1 MRSRI
6 QKQIFLPT
14 AAVAGSATGYGIV
27 PTGTAFY
34 NATTKQYLLKP
45 GQIGFYNAD
54 TNTAVDATTIVGVK
68 SIFIAIGVD
77 KTASKLTSDSV
88 RLASG
93 ETITSC
99 SIDDASVKA
108 PQEGESNKAKFNF
121 SCTDC
126 SQNYSI
132 GIRINDPTLN
142 FFYPENRYHVEL
154 ISVQSEEC
162 PSCDG
167 DCDYT
172 HDCEEVALKLKAE
185 IEANELLSKYVD
197 TVRTSADPVSPIT
210 PAAGFSCAIEITFKV
225 NTAECVCF
233 PPSEAI
239 IDRYTIGS
247 IQVILNSAWA
257 PNSTSVSV
265 DNTGMQLP
273 EGHGAKL
280 QWEEYHEMPGG
291 TGFDGLN
298 SEVETTGAPYYAQ
311 LNVSRTKNLLVD
323 CNETYCQY
331 VLGYHTVSPNENANG
346 MYWHPNFITTIL
358 VPEAHSTTQTA
369 VEATLNAFVT
379 TGPCGKTIDLEC
391 ID

>member
-6 QKQIFLPT
+6 QKQMFLPT
-14 AAVAGSATGYGIV
+14 ASVAGSATGYGIV

-34 NATTKQYLLKP
+34 NATTKQYLLRP
-45 GQIGFYNAD
+45 GQIGFYNAA

-77 KTASKLTSDSV
+77 KTASKLTSDNV

-99 SIDDASVKA
+99 SIDDASVVA
-108 PQEGESNKAKFNF
+108 PQAGESNKAKFNF

-167 DCDYT
+167 DCNYT

-197 TVRTSADPVSPIT
+197 EVRTSADPVSPIT
-210 PAAGFSCAIEITFKV
+210 PAAGFSCAIEVTFKV

-331 VLGYHTVSPNENANG
+331 VLGYHTVSPNENANS
-346 MYWHPNFITTIL
+346 MNWNPNFITTIL
-358 VPEAHSTTQTA
+358 VPISHSTTQAA
-369 VEATLNAFVT
+369 VEAALNAFVT
-379 TGPCGKTIDLEC
+379 TGPCGKTISLQCD
-391 ID
+391 